1 LEKWRTTA
9 AEKDNETM
17 LVRTKIIIVAAT
29 AVALIGGTAGAV
41 ATASALT
48 LRDQTGVVQ
57 KLAPVTT
64 GPNSGTSGGS
74 DDPTPI
80 PTSTPQPMTT
90 VAPAPPAYVDDHGNH
105 TDDPATHDV
114 GDDNGGQRGGGSD
127 NGGGSDD
134 NSGHH

>member
-48 LRDQTGVVQ
+48 VHDQTGVVQ

-64 GPNSGTSGGS
+64 GPDSGTSGGS
-74 DDPTPI
+74 DDPTPS

-105 TDDPATHDV
+105 TDDDPATHDL
-114 GDDNGGQRGGGSD
+114 GDDNGGQSGGGSGH
-127 NGGGSDD
+127 GGNDD
-134 NSGHH
+134 SSGHH